1 MTEIVPLD
9 YRKLSYKPLFLDYL
23 HRFEALA
30 PFFPGDPFEPG
41 SWRKVASELEK
52 RGPLRPEVIQSL
64 DTLNRSL
71 GADDAVI
78 ETLGALGDGALAI
91 VTGQQVGILGGP
103 AYTLYKALTA
113 VRLARWASSL
123 LGRKVVPLFW
133 MDADDHD
140 FEEVRHAYLL
150 GSGGNELVEL
160 TTDVDD
166 SGSRIPVGRRKL
178 DSSIT
183 DFLKAASE
191 ALPRSE
197 FKEGVLAALGTCY
210 APGRSLTEAFGS
222 WLLRLTR
229 GTGLAVVDPTLG
241 DLKRQATD
249 LFRREAAER
258 SVSSQFVRDTTER
271 LLKLGYHAQATPTD
285 SHLNLFYAN
294 PSRVPVTIGESG
306 LRISNDGEVA
316 STEQVERLVS
326 EHPERFSPNVLL
338 RPIYQDTLLPTLSYV
353 AGPNELAYFA
363 QLGDVYRHFG
373 VTMPLVAPRS
383 SFTIVER
390 AQARFLER
398 YEVDLTRL
406 DSNDESL
413 LNEILRRHTP
423 PQLEEDL
430 GRARHCIQE
439 ITGALE
445 RDLEPVDPTL
455 VPTVASTRGKL
466 LHHLKELESKALR
479 AVKRKNDTVRTQFLA
494 TRTAL
499 FPGFGM
505 QERKLS
511 PVVFLNKYGWHF
523 SKMVEESAEPAVK
536 AHLLLYL

>member
-23 HRFEALA
+23 HRFEALS
-30 PFFPGDPFEPG
+30 PFFPGDPFEPA
-41 SWRKVASELEK
+41 SWRKVAAALDKRDPVPSELV
-52 RGPLRPEVIQSL
+52 RSIHA
-64 DTLNRSL
+64 LNGSL
-71 GADDAVI
+71 GADEAALETVDA
-78 ETLGALGDGALAI
+78 LRDGALAV
-91 VTGQQVGILGGP
+91 VTGQQVGLLGGP

-113 VRLARWASSL
+113 VRLARWASST

-150 GSGGNELVEL
+150 GGSGLVEL
-160 TTDVDD
+160 TTD
-166 SGSRIPVGRRKL
+166 GSDPASRLPVGRRTL
-178 DSSIT
+178 EPGISDLLR
-183 DFLKAASE
+183 DVSE
-191 ALPRSE
+191 VLPSSE
-197 FKEGVLAALGTCY
+197 FKEPVLAALGECY

-222 WLLRLTR
+222 WLLTLTR
-229 GTGLAVVDPTLG
+229 GTGLAVVDPTRAE
-241 DLKRQATD
+241 LKGAAAD
-249 LFRREAAER
+249 LFRREVEEGSA
-258 SVSSQFVRDTTER
+258 SSRLVRDTTER
-271 LLKLGYHAQATPTD
+271 LVALGYHAQATPAD

-294 PSRVPVTIGESG
+294 PSRVPVTMEESG
-306 LRISNDGEVA
+306 FRAENDGAITSPREVGK
-316 STEQVERLVS
+316 LVS

-338 RPIYQDTLLPTLSYV
+338 RPIYQDTLFPTLSYV

-398 YEVDLTRL
+398 YEVDVTRL

-413 LNEILRRHTP
+413 LNEILRQHTP
-423 PQLEEDL
+423 PQLDEDL
-430 GRARHCIQE
+430 TRARHCIQE
-439 ITGALE
+439 ITTALE
-445 RDLEPVDPTL
+445 RDLAPVNPTL
-455 VPTVASTRGKL
+455 VPTVVSTRGKL
-466 LHHLKELESKALR
+466 FHHLKELESKALR

-499 FPGFGM
+499 FPGFEL

-511 PVVFLNKYGWHF
+511 PLVFLNKFGWHF
-523 SKMVEESAEPAVK
+523 SKMVEESVDPGAK
-536 AHLLLYL
+536 SHLLLYP